1 MPLVLDAPEQ
11 VTIASVRI
19 TNFTCI
25 VSPLTATINFE
36 RGFETAE
43 GFKAIDSG
51 SVCFDQDQIAEVD
64 PTGSIYSSLKDAL
77 YELLKVH
84 VGTGTVE

>member
-19 TNFTCI
+19 TN
-25 VSPLTATINFE
+25 
-36 RGFETAE
+36 
-43 GFKAIDSG
+43 SG
-51 SVCFDQDQIAEVD
+51 SVCFEQEKIAEVD

-77 YELLKVH
+77 YGLLKVH
-84 VGTGTVE
+84 VGAGTVE